1 MVFPQLFHKMCIV
14 LRNNLYPNIFNER
27 SVFLKFI
34 FPQNYN
40 FSNKLLG
47 FIDYSTAIF
56 LLCWCVL
63 VGGLLHFFISDLT
76 VKIVCFIVFCFPL
89 FLFSIIGFNNENIL
103 YVLSYLI
110 KFSLKKKCFLFS
122 KDCNFN

>member
-1 MVFPQLFHKMCIV
+1 MVFA
-14 LRNNLYPNIFNER
+14 
-27 SVFLKFI
+27 LKFI

-47 FIDYSTAIF
+47 FFDYSTAIF
-56 LLCWCVL
+56 LVCWCVL
-63 VGGLLHFFISDLT
+63 VGGILHLLIHDIT
-76 VKIVCFIVFCFPL
+76 IKIVCFIVFCFPL

-110 KFSLKKKCFLFS
+110 KFAFKNKCLFFDKLS
-122 KDCNFN
+122 

>member
-1 MVFPQLFHKMCIV
+1 MLFGYSI
-14 LRNNLYPNIFNER
+14 IFYER

-56 LLCWCVL
+56 LVCWCVL

-103 YVLSYLI
+103 YVLSYLV
-110 KFSLKKKCFLFS
+110 KFSLKKKCFLFNKFS
-122 KDCNFN
+122 KES

>member
-1 MVFPQLFHKMCIV
+1 M
-14 LRNNLYPNIFNER
+14 
-27 SVFLKFI
+27 KFI

-47 FIDYSTAIF
+47 FFDYSTAIF
-56 LLCWCVL
+56 LVCWCVL
-63 VGGLLHFFISDLT
+63 VGGILHILIHDIT
-76 VKIVCFIVFCFPL
+76 IKIVCFIVFCFPL

-110 KFSLKKKCFLFS
+110 KFAFKNKCLFFDKLS
-122 KDCNFN
+122 